1 MKRSKLE
8 IKKITDIDNFKD
20 HVSWYLRLDRSS
32 QYLWHTQQSYELLDF
47 PTEWSNISENNNTET
62 LIQKLVKNQFIPL
75 AIDVAMP
82 DVKSLGFEIIRCM
95 ASGLQPLYAGQ
106 SFIHTNKR
114 RLSCFFNFLQ
124 KKSLEH
130 SEYQFLHIGS
140 RLNLNRNPHCFP

>member
-47 PTEWSNISENNNTET
+47 PTEWSNISDNNNTET

-82 DVKSLGFEIIRCM
+82 DVKSLG
-95 ASGLQPLYAGQ
+95 
-106 SFIHTNKR
+106 
-114 RLSCFFNFLQ
+114 
-124 KKSLEH
+124 
-130 SEYQFLHIGS
+130 
-140 RLNLNRNPHCFP
+140 